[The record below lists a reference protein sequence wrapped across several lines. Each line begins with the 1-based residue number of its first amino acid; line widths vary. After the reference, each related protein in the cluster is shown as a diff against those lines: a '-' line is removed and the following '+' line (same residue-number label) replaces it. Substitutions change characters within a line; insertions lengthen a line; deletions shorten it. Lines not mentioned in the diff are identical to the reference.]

1 MRHFCAV
8 KREAKRIRFP
18 IFRQLGLISHD
29 VAYSPIRLLAS
40 FAVLLPL
47 VALHHASSSSHAT
60 SSSRGIA
67 ERKASRHGLLVG
79 YFGQWGVYEKFF
91 VKNLVTSGGA
101 AELDQINYAQGFV
114 TGGHCSVADPNAD
127 LHLAFTSE
135 NSVDGTADHPES
147 NFKGNFHQLQELKH
161 RYPKLKV
168 LISLEGKAVDFA
180 ADAQP
185 ETREKFV
192 RSCVDTFLRGRLGT
206 EAAPIPD
213 QPRLFDG
220 IDVDWEYPKQEDA
233 VNFVDLLHEF
243 RRQMDAVRPGLRLT
257 VAVGP
262 SPRMYPGV
270 DLAEVSRTVG
280 QVGIMNY
287 DYNGPWSKT
296 TGFVAPLYT
305 DGPGGSVERSI
316 QGYKD
321 AGIPAGKLLMG
332 LPFYG
337 YGWSAVGQDGNGLFQ
352 TGKSIRSDRPYSYLQ
367 SLMAPPPKSASAGNA
382 TSSLISS
389 AGGPSPEAVKHAP
402 DLKPTT
408 AAKPY
413 VLYRDP
419 RSKAPWLYDGDTF
432 WTYEDPTS
440 IRFKVD
446 FAMREQLAGVMAWE
460 LSEDAADASLLK
472 AARASMHPP
481 VPGR

>member
-1 MRHFCAV
+1 MHHFCNV
-8 KREAKRIRFP
+8 KRKANRIRFP
-18 IFRQLGLISHD
+18 IARIRLLISRNVLSSH
-29 VAYSPIRLLAS
+29 VRLLAS

-47 VALHHASSSSHAT
+47 IALQQASSASRSSG
-60 SSSRGIA
+60 SRETAA
-67 ERKASRHGLLVG
+67 ERKNLRHGLLVG
-79 YFGQWGVYEKFF
+79 YFGQWSVYESFF
-91 VKNLVTSGGA
+91 VKNLVTSGSA

-127 LHLAFTSE
+127 LHLPFTTE
-135 NSVDGTADHPES
+135 NSVDGTADNPES

-185 ETREKFV
+185 AAREEFV
-192 RSCVDTFLRGRLGT
+192 RSCVDTFLRGRFGT

-220 IDVDWEYPKQEDA
+220 IDLDWEYPKQEDA
-233 VNFVDLLHEF
+233 ANFIDLLHDF
-243 RRQMDAVRPGLRLT
+243 RREMDAVRPGLRLT

-270 DLAEVSRTVG
+270 DLAEVSRTVD

-305 DGPGGSVERSI
+305 EGTGGSVERSI

-321 AGIPAGKLLMG
+321 AGVPAGKLLMG

-352 TGKSIRSDRPYSYLQ
+352 AGKGIRSDRPYSYLQ
-367 SLMAPPPKSASAGNA
+367 TLMAPPPKNTDVPGTRLASA
-382 TSSLISS
+382 
-389 AGGPSPEAVKHAP
+389 AGGPSPEEVKHAP
-402 DLKPTT
+402 DLKPTP
-408 AAKPY
+408 AAKPF

-419 RSKAPWLYDGDTF
+419 RSKAPWLYDGNTF

-440 IRFKVD
+440 VRFKVS

-472 AARASMHPP
+472 AARASMRTPAHE
-481 VPGR
+481 R

>member
-1 MRHFCAV
+1 M
-8 KREAKRIRFP
+8 KRKAKRIRFP
-18 IFRQLGLISHD
+18 IFRGLPLISTD
-29 VAYSPIRLLAS
+29 VPSSRIRLLVFS
-40 FAVLLPL
+40 AVLLPL
-47 VALHHASSSSHAT
+47 IAPQHASSSS
-60 SSSRGIA
+60 SSRSTGSRGTAA
-67 ERKASRHGLLVG
+67 ERKGLRHGLLVG

-127 LHLAFTSE
+127 LHLPFTTE
-135 NSVDGTADHPES
+135 NSVDGTADLAQS
-147 NFKGNFHQLQELKH
+147 NFKGNFHQLQQLKR

-185 ETREKFV
+185 EAREEFV
-192 RSCVDTFLRGRLGT
+192 RSCVDIFLRGRFGT
-206 EAAPIPD
+206 EISPIPD

-220 IDVDWEYPKQEDA
+220 IDLDWEYPKQEDA
-233 VNFVDLLHEF
+233 QNFIDLLHDF
-243 RRQMDAVRPGLRLT
+243 RQQMDAIRPGLRLT

-262 SPRMYPGV
+262 SPRMYPSV
-270 DLAEVSRTVG
+270 DLAEVSRTVD
-280 QVGIMNY
+280 QIGIMNY

-316 QGYKD
+316 LAFKE
-321 AGIPAGKLLMG
+321 AGVPAGKLLMG

-352 TGKSIRSDRPYSYLQ
+352 SGKGIRSDRPYSYLQ
-367 SLMAPPPKSASAGNA
+367 SLMAPPKNASSEAA
-382 TSSLISS
+382 PPVPSLLPA
-389 AGGPSPEAVKHAP
+389 AGGPSLEAARNAP

-408 AAKPY
+408 AAKPF

-440 IRFKVD
+440 VRFKVG
-446 FAMREQLAGVMAWE
+446 FAMQEQLAGVMAWE

-472 AARASMHPP
+472 AARSGMHPP
-481 VPGR
+481 AARR